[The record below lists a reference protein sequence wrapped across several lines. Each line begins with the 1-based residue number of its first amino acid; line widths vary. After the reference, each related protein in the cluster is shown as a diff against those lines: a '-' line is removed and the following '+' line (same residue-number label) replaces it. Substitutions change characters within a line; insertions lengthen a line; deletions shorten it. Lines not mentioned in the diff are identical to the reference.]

1 MMMRKGLCQG
11 LLKNN
16 SGILEVY
23 LMDILRVS
31 IKYPSTYNSKGDFK
45 EYSIARK
52 TKFIRPMNTQIQIMK
67 NV

>member
-1 MMMRKGLCQG
+1 
-11 LLKNN
+11 
-16 SGILEVY
+16 
-23 LMDILRVS
+23 MDILRVS

-52 TKFIRPMNTQIQIMK
+52 TKFIWPMNTQIQIMK